1 MAKYSEKAYPIDKI
15 THPVQK
21 FIQHEK
27 AGGLAL
33 GLSVIVAMF
42 LANSAWS
49 DEYFNLLEHKFGFT
63 VDGKSYLE
71 FSILHWIND
80 GLMSVFFFVVGLEL
94 KREIVGGE
102 LSNLRKAILPI
113 GAAIGG
119 MAIPALIYLIFNPSG
134 EAQNGWGIPMAT
146 DIAFALGILV
156 LIGKKVPLALKVFL
170 TALAIVDDLG
180 AVLVIALFYTSEISL
195 QNLALGVFIAGVM
208 YGANRLGVR
217 NMFFY
222 AILGILGVWIAFL
235 LSGVHATIASV
246 IAAFTIPADVRIKEG
261 LYISQLKEYIKR
273 FKNIDPNDDIP
284 TLKSAQLHILDEIKK
299 NTNKAIPPLQRLE
312 HAMHPFVVFFII
324 PIFALANAGISL
336 DINVDKLFATNI
348 AIGIATGL
356 IGGKVLGITGATY
369 LLVKLKIATLPKGMH
384 LKNIIGLS
392 FLAGI
397 GFTMSLF
404 ITSLAFTNP
413 EYVEQAKIGI
423 FTASI
428 LSGIVGYFI
437 LKSDKSHLSKSSV

>member
-42 LANSAWS
+42 LANSVWS

-348 AIGIATGL
+348 AIGIAAGL
-356 IGGKVLGITGATY
+356 IGGKVLGITGVTY

>member
-437 LKSDKSHLSKSSV
+437 LKSDKSQLSKSSV